1 MKKIVKRILAI
12 IVCWMLVIA
21 SCSVVYAGGFR
32 LNKSKAQLYV
42 GGKTTITA
50 VGGNS
55 KVKWLSSNSKI
66 ASVSSRGKKVVV
78 TARKPGKAVITARY
92 GKKKLKCT
100 VTVKKVRTVIN
111 KSTLKGTWEVDTTMT
126 MKANKTSMFRIYGTS
141 FKYGNAMKFA
151 NNGSFLYYVGAGN
164 GGKGSY
170 QIGSDS
176 IAYRVKTYQED
187 SLEKGTIKV
196 IKGNNLRLMTRY
208 DIYKIYW
215 KKK

>member
-12 IVCWMLVIA
+12 IVCWMLVIT

-42 GGKTTITA
+42 GGKTTITV

-66 ASVSSRGKKVVV
+66 A
-78 TARKPGKAVITARY
+78 
-92 GKKKLKCT
+92 
-100 VTVKKVRTVIN
+100 
-111 KSTLKGTWEVDTTMT
+111 
-126 MKANKTSMFRIYGTS
+126 
-141 FKYGNAMKFA
+141 
-151 NNGSFLYYVGAGN
+151 
-164 GGKGSY
+164 
-170 QIGSDS
+170 
-176 IAYRVKTYQED
+176 RVKTYEED

-208 DIYKIYW
+208 YIYKIYW

>member
-66 ASVSSRGKKVVV
+66 ASVSSRGKKAVV
-78 TARKPGKAVITARY
+78 TARKPGKAVITSW
-92 GKKKLKCT
+92 K
-100 VTVKKVRTVIN
+100 
-111 KSTLKGTWEVDTTMT
+111 E
-126 MKANKTSMFRIYGTS
+126 KTQMYCDCKES
-141 FKYGNAMKFA
+141 
-151 NNGSFLYYVGAGN
+151 
-164 GGKGSY
+164 
-170 QIGSDS
+170 QDS
-176 IAYRVKTYQED
+176 HK
-187 SLEKGTIKV
+187 
-196 IKGNNLRLMTRY
+196 
-208 DIYKIYW
+208 
-215 KKK
+215 